1 MSRKEGRLSFKNTEL
16 GGILKQ
22 LSRYYNVR
30 IDYDKQQQITCSG
43 KLNLD
48 DTIEQI
54 LNTITETAPVII
66 SKENNVYK
74 VTIKK
79 K

>member
-1 MSRKEGRLSFKNTEL
+1 MCRG
-16 GGILKQ
+16 
-22 LSRYYNVR
+22 R

>member
-1 MSRKEGRLSFKNTEL
+1 MCRGRRDDYR
-16 GGILKQ
+16 LKTQ
-22 LSRYYNVR
+22 SLVR

-54 LNTITETAPVII
+54 LNTITETAPVVI

>member
-1 MSRKEGRLSFKNTEL
+1 MNRLFTDSL
-16 GGILKQ
+16 
-22 LSRYYNVR
+22 

-48 DTIEQI
+48 DTIEQL
-54 LNTITETAPVII
+54 LNTITETAPVVI
-66 SKENNVYK
+66 SKENNIYK